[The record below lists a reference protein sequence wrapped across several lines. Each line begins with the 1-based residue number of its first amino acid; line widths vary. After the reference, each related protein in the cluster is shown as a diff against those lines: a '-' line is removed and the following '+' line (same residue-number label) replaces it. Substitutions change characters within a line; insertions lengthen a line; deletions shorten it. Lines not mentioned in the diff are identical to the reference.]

1 MTPALI
7 EAGRCTRLVPS
18 LTTLGSSDYAAYRD
32 RFVAERDHV
41 IGAQRNAAWERERS
55 LRQQETQRRREARQL
70 LRAVARLGAR
80 GLLAHQLAYWSIDA
94 VVTRRRVRHVAARV
108 RWEATKIVLASE
120 RRLAREE
127 KPMDY
132 RSFVT
137 HRARTGDPAARTVL
151 DSLVTPT
158 REQQRHAPLNEPQR
172 PTLNEVRARLD
183 VIRGEEEARYKRANV
198 ERDGLQR
205 IAQPLCLDDVLAAER
220 QRIRE
225 HVADATRTDA
235 ERVRLTHLSKEKR
248 SWNPLTKAVAA
259 KAEAELQRTPVPLRP
274 GSCRSDAR
282 VRRTKGAA
290 DSPARRFRRT
300 PVPAIRRRV
309 TEP

>member
-1 MTPALI
+1 
-7 EAGRCTRLVPS
+7 
-18 LTTLGSSDYAAYRD
+18 
-32 RFVAERDHV
+32 
-41 IGAQRNAAWERERS
+41 
-55 LRQQETQRRREARQL
+55 
-70 LRAVARLGAR
+70 
-80 GLLAHQLAYWSIDA
+80 
-94 VVTRRRVRHVAARV
+94 
-108 RWEATKIVLASE
+108 
-120 RRLAREE
+120 
-127 KPMDY
+127 MDY

-205 IAQPLCLDDVLAAER
+205 IAQPLSLDDVLAAER

-225 HVADATRTDA
+225 HVADATRFTDA

-259 KAEAELQRTPVPLRP
+259 KAEAELHAAHRSRYDQAAAEAMREFDERRVPQMVQRVASDERRYRQYVAASLNLEREMNEARAVYRERIPQVEHQVSVLERVGLSKLDVLDATPNASLNQLAAAIDKRYRAVPEPLRHEVER
-274 GSCRSDAR
+274 GL
-282 VRRTKGAA
+282 RRERDRWRESISMG
-290 DSPARRFRRT
+290 DL
-300 PVPAIRRRV
+300 
-309 TEP
+309 